1 MTAIV
6 EPLLRQVRPRAAGF
20 VLALAAMASVSGVA
34 SAWTIE
40 RVEMQSQN
48 EGVQLRLEASDPTQ
62 TMEHDVFTL
71 TDPPRVVIDLFG
83 ADAPVSVATP
93 KGESNVLDVR
103 SSLWKDDASGRIVRY
118 VVETATPMVGTAFV
132 NEGRLTL
139 ALLPASAT
147 TPAAPAFTQSSTTVI
162 ESPASAQSTDEHGM
176 NPYLALDAANA
187 VAKGGAAPNTAPH
200 SASNTT
206 NKTNKTNKTNTTNTA
221 NTATTT
227 NTTTAT
233 NVQTKNVDPLGPGA
247 YDQLMRVED
256 MTTAEAPQTVS
267 PENSEA
273 TTLTP
278 TVTTSVEPTAE
289 LVATPAP
296 APTPAV
302 NAPTLQAPNAQT
314 PTVNLPDFA
323 STAMKYAEP
332 LPTRGAHGYYFPGD
346 SDVYE
351 TPDGNSSNSSNGPGD
366 GAAIGDSQDAAP
378 VLGDAD
384 PRYAGKPPSVPFAG
398 AALAQAGNA
407 SATSTR
413 AMSLDVQSADLR
425 TVFRSIAEFGGTNI
439 VADREIEGPIS
450 IRLSN
455 VPWRHAL
462 DIVCRAAGLVAV
474 DGDGFIRVA
483 TIKAFR
489 DEALDRESA
498 DRKREEF
505 LPVETRIFHANYANA
520 EELKPVVLQALSLRG
535 RVEVDPRTNAVI
547 VSDISSRL
555 DQVGEMVSKL
565 DTETRQ
571 VEILAQLI
579 DVDAAVSKQL
589 GISWDLDNLHST
601 AERIS
606 GGANVDESITAGAS
620 GALRVGVVRDWAT
633 FTATLEAF
641 ERSNQANI
649 ISNPKITTTN
659 NRTAKI
665 LVGKEIPLIV
675 LDERGNPITE
685 LKKVGITLEVTPFIN
700 SDTQITMD
708 LHPEVSD
715 LSSQAT
721 VTGGLIFTTAQ
732 ADTRVMV
739 GNGETAVIGGLVR
752 TNETDFKQGI
762 PILSDIPILGS
773 LFRYTDDR
781 DEKRELIILVTP
793 SIVEPFANR

>member
-6 EPLLRQVRPRAAGF
+6 DPLLRQVRPRAAGF

-34 SAWTIE
+34 SGWTIE
-40 RVEMQSQN
+40 RVEMQTQN
-48 EGVQLRLEASDPTQ
+48 DGVQLRLEASDPTQ

-93 KGESNVLDVR
+93 HGESNVLDVR

-139 ALLPASAT
+139 ALLPATAT
-147 TPAAPAFTQSSTTVI
+147 TEAAPAFTHSSTTVI
-162 ESPASAQSTDEHGM
+162 ESPASAQSTDEYGM
-176 NPYLALDAANA
+176 NPYRALDAANA

-206 NKTNKTNKTNTTNTA
+206 NRQTTGQA
-221 NTATTT
+221 MLA
-227 NTTTAT
+227 
-233 NVQTKNVDPLGPGA
+233 DPLGPGA

-256 MTTAEAPQTVS
+256 TTAAETPPSVT
-267 PENSEA
+267 PESSELVA
-273 TTLTP
+273 VTT
-278 TVTTSVEPTAE
+278 TVTTTTSSTTSVASPPTA
-289 LVATPAP
+289 LGADGADG
-296 APTPAV
+296 PTAH
-302 NAPTLQAPNAQT
+302 T

-346 SDVYE
+346 SDVYD
-351 TPDGNSSNSSNGPGD
+351 TANGNTNSNSNAN
-366 GAAIGDSQDAAP
+366 GAAIGDPQDASP
-378 VLGDAD
+378 MLGDAD

-398 AALAQAGNA
+398 SALAQMGNA

-413 AMSLDVQSADLR
+413 AMSLDVQAADLR

-555 DQVGEMVSKL
+555 DQVGEMVTKL

-579 DVDAAVSKQL
+579 DVDASVSKQL
-589 GISWDLDNLHST
+589 GISWHLDKLHST

-606 GGANVDESITAGAS
+606 GAANVDEPIAAGAS
-620 GALRVGVVRDWAT
+620 GALKVGVVRDWAT

-773 LFRYTDDR
+773 LFRYTDNR